1 MTSSSLT
8 LWTPEQKQLIAST
21 IAPGCS
27 ADELKLFA
35 MVCQRTGLDPFSK
48 QIYAI
53 KRKSKQRDGSY
64 KWLMTVQA
72 SIDGLRSIAERTGQL
87 DGSESFW
94 CGEDG
99 QWQDVWLSS
108 KPPAA
113 AKTIIHRRG
122 ASHPFVGV
130 ARFADYNAGQG
141 LWSKMPATMIAKCS
155 EALALRKAFPADL
168 SGVYSGEEMDQE
180 DGGQVQPVTVTA
192 EPAEPSQPALPAAAA
207 DDGAVAVSGVMKS
220 GMKAI
225 RGASTL
231 QQLEA
236 VGQRLVARHKAGDL
250 TDDEQQALLWLILD
264 RETKLTQSA
273 QSN

>member
-8 LWTPEQKQLIAST
+8 LWTPEQQQLITNT

-180 DGGQVQPVTVTA
+180 DGGQVQPVTVSA

-207 DDGAVAVSGVMKS
+207 DDDTVAVSGVMKS

-250 TDDEQQALLWLILD
+250 TDDEQQALLRLMLD
-264 RETKLTQSA
+264 RETELTQST